1 MSSLFFRQLFD
12 KESSTYTYI
21 IADPTSKKALIIDP
35 VIDQIERDLLILSEL
50 QFTLEYIFDTHV
62 HADHITG
69 SGRMREKTGARII
82 MSKNA

>member
-21 IADPTSKKALIIDP
+21 IADPKSKKALIIDP
-35 VIDQIERDLLILSEL
+35 VLDQIDRDLLILNEL
-50 QFTLEYIFDTHV
+50 HFTLEYIFDTHV

-69 SGRMREKTGARII
+69 SGLMREKTGAKII